1 MATKSV
7 EKEWRGLHKIHQEVI
22 TITKLK
28 DTKHKDSLLH
38 IRAWKKSGTNFA
50 PALNTI
56 YTISP
61 DASPERLGKVV
72 QEVMANVKEKEE
84 WLTK

>member
-1 MATKSV
+1 MATKSLG
-7 EKEWRGLHKIHQEVI
+7 KEWRGLHKMHEEVI
-22 TITKLK
+22 TITKLV
-28 DTKHKDSLLH
+28 DSLLH
-38 IRAWKKSGTNFA
+38 IRAWKKSGASFV
-50 PALNTI
+50 PALRTI

-72 QEVMANVKEKEE
+72 QEVMATVKEKEE

>member
-7 EKEWRGLHKIHQEVI
+7 EKEWRGLQEIHEEVI

-38 IRAWKKSGTNFA
+38 IRAWKKSGASFA

-56 YTISP
+56 YTISAHAP
-61 DASPERLGKVV
+61 PEGLGQFV
-72 QEVMANVKEKEE
+72 QEVMANAKEKEE
-84 WLTK
+84 WRSK